1 MIKFITFNFEKNTL
15 IKVIELTRTNF
26 VMTFTCGL
34 DLIPTHVY
42 MYNKLFSINPQCKQI
57 WQLKLKNP
65 IQAIALGQLSTKKAW
80 LNSLIQLT
88 LISFSKQFFLSNSIM
103 IEHINYSIKIPQ
115 FSGKGNR

>member
-1 MIKFITFNFEKNTL
+1 MIKLITFNFEKNTL

-57 WQLKLKNP
+57 WQLNFKNP
-65 IQAIALGQLSTKKAW
+65 IQAIALGQLSTKKA
-80 LNSLIQLT
+80 
-88 LISFSKQFFLSNSIM
+88 
-103 IEHINYSIKIPQ
+103 
-115 FSGKGNR
+115 